1 MSSQQF
7 ARSPLAR
14 LRIVGEHI
22 RSVKRRRCQ
31 ARVTIT
37 VHLERRGIRRSHELE
52 VRKVALESMEAAQEL
67 REGGGRGVRLWAMAL
82 TSQTAA
88 QAREGRC
95 ASLELFLPVHRGY
108 ARAVSGLL
116 LSISP

>member
-14 LRIVGEHI
+14 LRVVGEHI

-37 VHLERRGIRRSHELE
+37 VHLERRGIRRSNELE
-52 VRKVALESMEAAQEL
+52 VRKVALESMEAAHEF
-67 REGGGRGVRLWAMAL
+67 REGGGEV
-82 TSQTAA
+82 
-88 QAREGRC
+88 C
-95 ASLELFLPVHRGY
+95 AFGPWH
-108 ARAVSGLL
+108 
-116 LSISP
+116 